1 MIDVLAVVLNA
12 AGGVYLLF
20 LAIGAVKRPR
30 VPPDTPPVDNYLVVV
45 VTVGTGAPSP
55 PRDRGPVAAPPT

>member
-12 AGGVYLLF
+12 AGGVYLFL

-30 VPPDTPPVDNYLVVV
+30 VPPDTPPWI
-45 VTVGTGAPSP
+45 TTSSWW
-55 PRDRGPVAAPPT
+55 